1 MAKRPS
7 RIDLLE
13 LDIDLRLA
21 ELWRE
26 ASEVGEWKLDIV
38 AAFMRAA
45 YGKGY
50 CDALTEESPGLLC
63 QEHGYRV
70 PVARVAR
77 FRGKCCALSATCEAH
92 ATSRGVPPPGKAR
105 LRRLIPAGAGLGP
118 A

>member
-1 MAKRPS
+1 MAKKRPS

-21 ELWRE
+21 DLWRE
-26 ASEVGEWKLDIV
+26 ASEVTEWKLDVV

-50 CDALTEESPGLLC
+50 CDSLTEESPGLLC

-70 PVARVAR
+70 PARQQTEH
-77 FRGKCCALSATCEAH
+77 SP
-92 ATSRGVPPPGKAR
+92 S
-105 LRRLIPAGAGLGP
+105 
-118 A
+118 